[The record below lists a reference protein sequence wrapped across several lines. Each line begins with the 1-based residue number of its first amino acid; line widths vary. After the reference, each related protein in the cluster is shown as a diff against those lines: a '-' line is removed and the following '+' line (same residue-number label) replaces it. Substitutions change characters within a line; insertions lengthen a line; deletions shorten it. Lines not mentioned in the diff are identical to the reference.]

1 MLKKFA
7 KKVIAAAVAATMA
20 VSLAV
25 VAVPQ
30 TAEATQG
37 WQNYLP
43 RELETAGW
51 TQGVQDPIAW
61 SKTVN
66 YTLRSISD
74 AGRRVAVYSG
84 IPAFDWTDNITWDGK
99 GSYYDNIIDSVEVIN
114 GTVYVNT
121 SSRLSYMTDR
131 RERVLVMSS
140 QGITVGAGNDRTQE
154 PSHFTLEIDIDVY
167 NEGNTPDP
175 KSISEGWQTNDS
187 GRTYTLTYDT
197 YTVGEG
203 MQGTSLPVAIPYLS
217 SNGYFSLSDMTMD
230 SNASRFIK
238 SASMSGSNYLSLTFV
253 DNLTP
258 FAQVG
263 TSGSLT
269 FRKTI
274 TNDTGSQA
282 TYTLTIPLRVTNLAN
297 ATVNGLKGPAT
308 IYMTQGDRSGLRVTG
323 VDTSNNAV
331 VHWTTDAS
339 GYVDASNMYSL
350 PRISSNGTIDTSSM
364 AVGTY
369 YFYIR
374 VGENLETR
382 TYTLNIVGAVPT
394 PTPTPTPTPSPS
406 GAAITRLYN
415 TRTGEHL
422 YTTDSNEVAELT
434 RSTWKNEGVI
444 GYSGGSVGIYRLRN
458 KRNSAHLYT
467 GDTNEINTL
476 IKGDWAY
483 DNGGSPMFYGATTG
497 NPMYRLYNAR
507 NARTS
512 PTAQHHYTSDANEVR
527 VLCQSQGWT
536 QDNNGAPSFYLQK

>member
-43 RELETAGW
+43 IDLQREGW
-51 TQGVQDPIAW
+51 VQGAQDDIVW
-61 SKTVN
+61 TKEVR
-66 YTLRSISD
+66 YTLRSVAD
-74 AGRRVAVYSG
+74 AGQRVHLYG
-84 IPAFDWTDNITWDGK
+84 GLPKFDNTDRISWRGMS
-99 GSYYDNIIDSVEVIN
+99 SYADNIIDSVYVEDGN
-114 GTVYVNT
+114 VYARV
-121 SSRLSYMTDR
+121 SSNLSYMTGQT
-131 RERVLVMSS
+131 ERVEVFSNT
-140 QGITVGAGNDRTQE
+140 GITVGAGNDPQQQ
-154 PSHFTLEIDIDVY
+154 PSQFTLGINIDVL
-167 NEGNTPDP
+167 NEGTNPDP

-187 GRTYTLTYDT
+187 GRTYTMSYDT
-197 YTVGEG
+197 YAVGEG
-203 MQGTSLPVAIPYLS
+203 MQGKSLPVVIPNLS
-217 SNGYFSLSDMTMD
+217 SYGYFSLSDMNMD
-230 SNASRFIK
+230 ANASRFIK
-238 SASMSGSNYLSLTFV
+238 SATMSGSNYLSITFV

-263 TSGSLT
+263 TSGNLV
-269 FRKTI
+269 FRKSI
-274 TNDTGSQA
+274 TNDSGVQA

-297 ATVNGLKGPAT
+297 AKVNGIMGPAT
-308 IYMTQGDRSGLRVTG
+308 VYVTQGDRNGLRVSG
-323 VDTSNNAV
+323 IENYNDAV

-364 AVGTY
+364 AAGTY

-374 VGENLETR
+374 SAENLETR
-382 TYTLNIVGAVPT
+382 TFTLIVVAAAPT

-497 NPMYRLYNAR
+497 KPMYRLYNAR